1 MLGGLSQFQTARRAG
16 VGGVHSR
23 KAMLETL
30 VRHLSMVRLT
40 IASACL
46 FMVVGCSGLIDG
58 GGSGGLTPE
67 QAAAR
72 KVWLE
77 KALPQLQANCQVC
90 HDGSRANIGFIEGTA
105 DFGRRDTLMAYSPAV
120 VNLDAPGSSRLLTK
134 GAHEGPPLDAIQTS
148 DILEWIQA
156 EHDAIPDD
164 GVTGPTLETEKF
176 IPQLCT
182 GGLAGDPTCPINT
195 VALDAIGDGVVGA
208 KISFVVQALG
218 SGLYVTNLKL
228 IPGTGGAFI
237 EHPLFVS
244 WPADETLPPTFDKID
259 RFFAVKMNLMMTATP
274 EEQQIGGGTAA
285 FVGFNAGPMDK
296 LTIHFKA
303 AKLYQPD
310 GGGGGGGGGGGATG
324 CKKLDVF
331 KTAAQGPLNT
341 NCQSCHAGQ
350 NPNAT
355 SAMNITGVN
364 GTDDALLQTACNQV
378 RTRVNFQTIDQSGIF
393 LATVP
398 GNGNHPF
405 TFNGNVGAHDAF
417 KAALNPWIVAERDA
431 P

>member
-1 MLGGLSQFQTARRAG
+1 
-16 VGGVHSR
+16 
-23 KAMLETL
+23 MLETL
-30 VRHLSMVRLT
+30 VRHLDMVRLT
-40 IASACL
+40 IAASC
-46 FMVVGCSGLIDG
+46 FFVVVGCSGLIDG

-67 QAAAR
+67 EAVAR
-72 KVWLE
+72 KAWLE
-77 KALPQLQANCQVC
+77 KALPVLTTNCLSC

-105 DFGRRDTLMAYSPAV
+105 DLGRRDTLVAYTPSV

-148 DILEWIQA
+148 DLLEWVQA
-156 EHDAIPDD
+156 EHDASIPDP
-164 GVTGPTLETEKF
+164 GVEGPALETDKF
-176 IPQLCT
+176 IPQMCT

-195 VALDAIGDGVVGA
+195 VALDAVGDGVVGG
-208 KISFVVQALG
+208 KITFVVQALG

-228 IPGTGGAFI
+228 IPGTGGAYI

-244 WPADETLPPTFDKID
+244 WPADETLPPTFDQID

-274 EEQQIGGGTAA
+274 EEEQIGGGTAA

-310 GGGGGGGGGGGATG
+310 PPPGGGTGDVG
-324 CKKLDVF
+324 CKKLDLF
-331 KTAAQGPLNT
+331 KAGAQGPLNT

-355 SAMNITGVN
+355 SAMNITGVD
-364 GTDDALLQTACNQV
+364 GADDVQLQAACNQV
-378 RTRVNFQTIDQSGIF
+378 RTRVSFQTIDQSGIF

-417 KAALNPWIVAERDA
+417 KAALNPWIVGERDA

>member
-1 MLGGLSQFQTARRAG
+1 
-16 VGGVHSR
+16 
-23 KAMLETL
+23 MLETL
-30 VRHLSMVRLT
+30 VRHLDMVRLT
-40 IASACL
+40 IAACAL
-46 FMVVGCSGLIDG
+46 FVLVGCTGLIDG

-67 QAAAR
+67 QTQAR

-77 KALPQLQANCQVC
+77 KALPVLTANCLQC
-90 HDGSRANIGFIEGTA
+90 HNGSRANLGFVEGTT
-105 DFGRRDTLMAYSPAV
+105 DVGRRDTLLAYAPAV
-120 VNLDAPGSSRLLTK
+120 VNLEAPSSSRLLTK
-134 GAHEGPPLDAIQTS
+134 GIHEGPQLDAIQTS
-148 DILEWIQA
+148 DLLEWVQA
-156 EHDAIPDD
+156 EFDALPDD
-164 GVTGPTLETEKF
+164 TDPGVVLETEKF

-182 GGLAGDPTCPINT
+182 AGLAGDPTCPINT
-195 VALDAIGDGVVGA
+195 VALDAVGDGVVGG
-208 KISFVVQALG
+208 KITFVVQALG

-228 IPGTGGAFI
+228 VPGAAGAFI

-244 WPADETLPPTFDKID
+244 WPADEALPPTFDKID
-259 RFFAVKMNLMMTATP
+259 RFFSVKMNLETTATP

-285 FVGFNAGPMDK
+285 FVGFNSGPMDR
-296 LTIHFKA
+296 LAIHFKA
-303 AKLYQPD
+303 AKPFQVETGTEPPPGSL
-310 GGGGGGGGGGGATG
+310 G
-324 CKKLDVF
+324 CKKLAEF
-331 KTAAQGPLNT
+331 KAAAQGPLNT
-341 NCQSCHAGQ
+341 DCRSCHGGQ

-355 SAMNITGVN
+355 SAMNITGLD
-364 GTDDALLQTACNQV
+364 GADDAMIQLACNQV